1 MINLLYSP
9 SLTAGT
15 GNSFIIW
22 VWFLGGGIIW
32 VGRVG
37 GKGEVCINIYVHITD
52 FVPSPLHEYIGTNE
66 N

>member
-22 VWFLGGGIIW
+22 VCFLGGGIIW

-37 GKGEVCINIYVHITD
+37 GKGRV
-52 FVPSPLHEYIGTNE
+52 
-66 N
+66 